1 MNGNPPSGSF
11 SDFLSS
17 TTPDEGPVKTKDIPR
32 QRYKRRAKRQMR
44 KKKREMRA

>member
-11 SDFLSS
+11 SDFLSPL
-17 TTPDEGPVKTKDIPR
+17 TPDEGPVRSKTIPR

-44 KKKREMRA
+44 KRKRQERA